1 MPEPSAARGEITL
14 DSVRHLAGLARI
26 ELTEAELASLT
37 RDLDSILHSV
47 AKVSA
52 VATDDIPP
60 TSHPVPIMNVMRED
74 VVADVLTQAEAL
86 QNAPDSADGM
96 FRVASI
102 LGEEQ

>member
-37 RDLDSILHSV
+37 RDLDSLLHSV

-74 VVADVLTQAEAL
+74 VVAATEPPSVLVAASANTRKTWSVGPPAEKA
-86 QNAPDSADGM
+86 Q
-96 FRVASI
+96 
-102 LGEEQ
+102 